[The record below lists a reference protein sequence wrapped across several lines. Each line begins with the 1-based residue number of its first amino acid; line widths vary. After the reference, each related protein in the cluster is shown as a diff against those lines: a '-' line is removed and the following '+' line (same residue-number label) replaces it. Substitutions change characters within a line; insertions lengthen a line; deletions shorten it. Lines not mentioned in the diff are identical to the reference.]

1 MAFLFL
7 LAIILMVPALII
19 WKLNPASKALQW
31 LGLIIAILFL
41 IVFLNAIGYH
51 ERPLSGP

>member
-51 ERPLSGP
+51 ERPLSSP

>member
-1 MAFLFL
+1 MQILFL

-19 WKLNPASKALQW
+19 WKINPHSKALQW

-41 IVFLNAIGYH
+41 IVFLNTIGYH
-51 ERPLSGP
+51 DKPLGSP